1 MDQLKVQFLIPIKI
15 SFNEHNIFMYRETQ
29 RHQMKQ
35 ANTVAYVIVTNTSL
49 KQQFKKNY
57 KNSKATQIIYHML
70 KDFQIKESGGQKHYQ
85 ENSRSMCD

>member
-1 MDQLKVQFLIPIKI
+1 MEQHKVQFLIPIKI

-49 KQQFKKNY
+49 
-57 KNSKATQIIYHML
+57 NS
-70 KDFQIKESGGQKHYQ
+70 S
-85 ENSRSMCD
+85 